1 MEVFVARQPI
11 FDKKLEVVG
20 YELLFRTG
28 FENVYG
34 GTDGDQASSSVIT
47 DSFLV
52 IGLDTLTRGKKAFI
66 NFTEKLLLDE
76 TAMVLPKEILIIEIL
91 ENIEPTEEII
101 AACKNLKKS
110 GYHFALDDFV
120 FEKKFIPLIE
130 LADIIKVDLKLSDM
144 QESRAIIQNYC
155 SGKNIKFLAEKLET
169 HEEFEQAL
177 QEGYSYF
184 QGFFFSK
191 PVIISRK
198 EIPGSKINSIQIIS
212 EISRPDVDFSKLETL
227 FKHDISLS
235 FKLLKF
241 INSAFF
247 SFSSQINSLRQALT
261 LLGVNEI
268 KKWVSLIILKGLG
281 SDKPE
286 ELIITSIV
294 RARVCEL
301 IAEQTWLKNQSSE
314 LFLMGMFST
323 IDTFMNRPMDEI
335 LEELPLSDNIKDALL
350 NGEGPF
356 SNIFN
361 LVLVYEKS
369 EWDKVSE
376 YAEVLNIDQSKIPE
390 LYIKSLEWTNQ
401 LFDQLSVSS

>member
-1 MEVFVARQPI
+1 
-11 FDKKLEVVG
+11 
-20 YELLFRTG
+20 
-28 FENVYG
+28 
-34 GTDGDQASSSVIT
+34 
-47 DSFLV
+47 
-52 IGLDTLTRGKKAFI
+52 
-66 NFTEKLLLDE
+66 
-76 TAMVLPKEILIIEIL
+76 MVLPKEILIIEIL

-101 AACKNLKKS
+101 AACKKLRKS
-110 GYHFALDDFV
+110 GYHLALDDFV

-130 LADIIKVDLKLSDM
+130 LADIIKVDLKLSDIR
-144 QESRAIIQNYC
+144 ESRAIVQNYC

-177 QEGYSYF
+177 QEDYSYF

-198 EIPGSKINSIQIIS
+198 EIPGSKINSLQIIS
-212 EISRPDVDFSKLETL
+212 EVSLPEVDFNKLETL

-261 LLGVNEI
+261 LLGINEI
-268 KKWVSLIILKGLG
+268 KKWVSLIILKDLG

-286 ELIITSIV
+286 EVIITSIV
-294 RARVCEL
+294 RARVCEM
-301 IAEQTWLKNQSSE
+301 IAEQTLLKNLSSE

-350 NGEGPF
+350 SRVGPF

-369 EWDKVSE
+369 EWNKVSE
-376 YAEVLNIDQSKIPE
+376 YAEELNIDQSKIPD